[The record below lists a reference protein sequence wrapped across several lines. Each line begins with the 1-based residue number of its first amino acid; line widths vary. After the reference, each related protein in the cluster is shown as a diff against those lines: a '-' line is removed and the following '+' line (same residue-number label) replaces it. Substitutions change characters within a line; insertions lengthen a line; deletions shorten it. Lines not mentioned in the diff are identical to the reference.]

1 MSERQSI
8 SEPENLQSITSGPV
22 STDRLLPVV
31 YEELRRLARAAMA
44 REPSGLTLQP
54 TALVHQAYLRLVEN
68 GGNQW
73 NGRGHFFCAAA
84 QAMRRILVERA
95 RKYRCV
101 KHGAGRQRR
110 QLESVRLVSDGMD
123 LDLLALDEALDKLRD
138 VDVRKSE
145 IVALRYFAGLT
156 IEETAAALG
165 LSETVIK
172 GEWRYAKAWLHREL
186 SGE

>member
-1 MSERQSI
+1 MSERHKVQ
-8 SEPENLQSITSGPV
+8 EPEAFQSITSGPV

-44 REPSGLTLQP
+44 KEPPGHTLQP

-68 GGNQW
+68 GGKQW

-95 RKYRCV
+95 RKYQCV
-101 KHGAGRQRR
+101 KHGAGRQRW
-110 QLESVRLVSDGMD
+110 QLESAQLASDGMD
-123 LDLLALDEALDKLRD
+123 FDLLALDEALDKLREID
-138 VDVRKSE
+138 ARKSE